1 MRDLNNPSDDKLSN
15 LWGDDFKL
23 WWDLGDGVWGFWF

>member
-1 MRDLNNPSDDKLSN
+1 MKEGLRFKGYFMRDLNNPSDDKLSN

-23 WWDLGDGVWGFWF
+23 